1 MISSETNCGGV
12 WLDSQEYTQLK
23 AAVNHNPPHAE
34 AVQNNQLAKLWAE
47 ANEPIEDPEV
57 SAANTKDLR
66 ERGMVPLGD
75 APRGRGTSPHLAK
88 TRKPRAKKTPTTD
101 S

>member
-12 WLDSQEYTQLK
+12 WLDGQEYSQLK
-23 AAVNHNPPHAE
+23 AAINHNPPQAE
-34 AVQNNQLAKLWAE
+34 ALDHNELAKLWAE

-75 APRGRGTSPHLAK
+75 APIAK